1 MKKSKILLLAAC
13 LAWTSPL
20 LAHDEGHGP
29 KLTDTGN
36 YGGVLTAVVESK
48 DASKGAKAPL
58 VYKAELTRSED
69 GTVRVYVYDQK
80 MKPLPAD
87 TLDKTASANVI
98 SSKGGK
104 IVSTPFSLN
113 LDGASYIGKAPAPA
127 SKPFSID
134 VTFKSKTQELL
145 AAFDNLD

>member
-1 MKKSKILLLAAC
+1 MKKTKILLLAAC

-20 LAHDEGHGP
+20 FAHDEGHGP

-48 DASKGAKAPL
+48 DASKGAKAAL
-58 VYKAELTRSED
+58 VYKAELARSED
-69 GTVRVYVYDQK
+69 GTVRIYVYDPT

-87 TLDKTASANVI
+87 ALNKTATANVI
-98 SSKGGK
+98 SVKGGK
-104 IVSTPFSLN
+104 VTALPFSLN
-113 LDGASYIGKAPAPA
+113 LEGTNYVGKAPAPA
-127 SKPFSID
+127 AKPFSID

>member
-1 MKKSKILLLAAC
+1 MKKTKTLLLAAC

-29 KLTDTGN
+29 KLNDTGS

-48 DASKGAKAPL
+48 DAPKGTKAPL
-58 VYKAELTRSED
+58 VYKAELTRSQD
-69 GTVRVYVYDQK
+69 GTVRLYIYDQA

-87 TLDKTASANVI
+87 TLNKTASANVI

-104 IVSTPFSLN
+104 VVATPFSLN
-113 LDGASYIGKAPAPA
+113 LEGASYVGKAPPPA
-127 SKPFSID
+127 TKPFSID
-134 VTFKSKTQELL
+134 VTLKSKTQELL